1 MTVTKEIIAAKV
13 EEMAKLSK
21 EKATLDLRYK
31 ELEAFFL
38 KLGGEKLRD
47 SKRRTCTFD
56 DNDGH
61 DVTYTEAR
69 TVKIISPAVL
79 KRLMGDAF
87 GDYIKES
94 LEPMYTFKS
103 KELERTFASVYAADI
118 TVPERKLTVDEFY
131 DQLPCDDSAK
141 SALQKKLKG
150 ANFLTDCKNLIAIGG
165 FSEEDAAD
173 YAYLFAESLEWQRFM
188 TVLETIENGRS
199 VEEVIKSINS
209 AISVSDTTKITV
221 L

>member
-1 MTVTKEIIAAKV
+1 M
-13 EEMAKLSK
+13 
-21 EKATLDLRYK
+21 
-31 ELEAFFL
+31 

-94 LEPMYTFKS
+94 LEPKYTFKS

-118 TVPERKLTVDEFY
+118 TVLEHKLTVDEFFE
-131 DQLPCDDSAK
+131 QLPCDDSAK